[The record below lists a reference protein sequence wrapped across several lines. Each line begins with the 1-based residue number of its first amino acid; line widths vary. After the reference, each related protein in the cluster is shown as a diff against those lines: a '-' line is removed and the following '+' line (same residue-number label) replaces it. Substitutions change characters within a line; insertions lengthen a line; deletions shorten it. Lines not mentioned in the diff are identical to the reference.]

1 MTNSLAPHE
10 IENSTN
16 EHQAGVKSLDTQPYY
31 AGASNARQNAII
43 SADKNNEHQ
52 HKLNQQAGKGGK
64 HNYYH
69 LAGGDSNQRLIVPK
83 FPASGAGGMAPNQG
97 ANASSASV
105 NSTAVQGGAF
115 GICDSCAVNP
125 NTVTCQGPSCNSQT
139 GGSSGCS
146 TISTNQTWSC
156 MSGGRKTKKNK
167 KTKKVAKKS
176 SIKKSL
182 KNTSNKKCYTSK
194 CCPHMPTTNGK
205 HAHGKTSHMIHFKKQ
220 KYKFYTCCKECGT
233 QMKKV
238 LKTDPKKF
246 EKIYISGYDKRK
258 NLLLKHRFTKKIVQI
273 GKKVV
278 KKTKNK
284 K

>member
-10 IENSTN
+10 VENSTN
-16 EHQAGVKSLDTQPYY
+16 EHQAAVKSFDTQPYHP
-31 AGASNARQNAII
+31 GASNARQNAII
-43 SADKNNEHQ
+43 SANKNDEHQ

-69 LAGGDSNQRLIVPK
+69 LAGGDSNQRLFVPK
-83 FPASGAGGMAPNQG
+83 FPEPRTGGMAPSQG

-105 NSTAVQGGAF
+105 NSTGVQGNAYAK
-115 GICDSCAVNP
+115 CDSCAVNP
-125 NTVTCQGPSCNSQT
+125 NTPICQGPSCNSQA

-146 TISTNQTWSC
+146 TISSNQTWSC
-156 MSGGRKTKKNK
+156 MSGGK
-167 KTKKVAKKS
+167 KTKKRKRGTRKS
-176 SIKKSL
+176 TIKKSL
-182 KNTSNKKCYTSK
+182 KNSSNKKCSESR
-194 CCPHMPTTNGK
+194 CCPHMSLSNGK
-205 HAHGKTSHMIHFKKQ
+205 YAHGKTSHIIHFKKQ

-246 EKIYISGYDKRK
+246 EKIYISGFNKKK
-258 NLLLKHRFTKKIVQI
+258 NMVLKHRFTKKKVQI
-273 GKKVV
+273 AKKVL
-278 KKTKNK
+278 KKTKSK